1 MEQNLKD
8 IVKELGIETV
18 IAYGIDLDGLY
29 LPETSTIFIRNGLDE
44 VQINNVFLHELG
56 HLICKHG
63 NTPLSSPIY
72 HMKQESEADDFWI
85 VELAHEYI
93 KAFDY
98 LPTYIDIYKFLAAY
112 QIELRYYDKAES
124 IFKDML
130 SKEFA

>member
-1 MEQNLKD
+1 MEQDLKD
-8 IVKELGIETV
+8 IVEELGIETV
-18 IAYGIDLDGLY
+18 IAYGIDRDGLY

-56 HLICKHG
+56 HLIYKHV

-93 KAFDY
+93 KAFDC
-98 LPTYIDIYKFLAAY
+98 LPEYIDVYIFLEAY
-112 QIELRYYDKAES
+112 QIGIKYYDKAES